1 MTCDM
6 TGLSDLRQDFEAQA
20 KVHHSLPGIIKFFTN
35 SDAEAEDYTRY
46 AGMLKEAEEK
56 QSGRQGGVLST
67 LLLLREEFNLKKR
80 DLGLPGGALDFTF
93 GAREAT
99 GPAAEYD
106 RYIKK
111 IDCLVNTL

>member
-6 TGLSDLRQDFEAQA
+6 TGLSDLRQDFEARA
-20 KVHHSLPGIIKFFTN
+20 KACNALPGIIKFFTN

-46 AGMLKEAEEK
+46 AGMLKQAEEK
-56 QSGRQGGVLST
+56 QAGRQDGVLST

-80 DLGLPGGALDFTF
+80 DLGLSADAFDVTF
-93 GAREAT
+93 GPRAAP
-99 GPAAEYD
+99 GPSAEYD